1 LTAGP
6 EAAATAAAPPPLNDA
21 RYASFAELRSAHLD
35 LRASFSETVH
45 TGGTTGAADQLRQ
58 FLAKAQKT
66 GAVLV
71 EPTVRKAAQGIL
83 DYWCAEL
90 AGLPDATKEDF
101 IPLTLAPPA
110 ISTLSDVEQTAGEGE
125 QGAQRKEDQ
134 RALIRLSGMAR
145 QWRNAGRQPGY
156 LLTGTALEEA
166 RPFAQQD
173 ADFLEFIEAS
183 EAAEAARKAAEERRA
198 KRRSKVRWSIALVAA
213 GLISVWYFGFLAKF
227 LAKLAAKLIALGIAQ
242 GTVDS
247 ARALH
252 WLDLIQ
258 LFSPPYDLSGSQ
270 KFANVDLPKL
280 VLSAPNFSGVEF
292 SGVKFPYARLPAAS
306 FSGGDFSFDGSAGND
321 FSGAELPRA
330 QFRNSRIASTS
341 FVGADLYRAVFDRA
355 VLCNVDFSQANLRY
369 ASFWSVT
376 LDAPTTE
383 NLKNTAWWQAV
394 GWSWSDIQSLAK
406 PRAGAP
412 AGSRD
417 RAVNLKKSSG
427 FKSDIKVPIEKLS
440 GIALSPLE
448 RAVALNDLA
457 WTDAVWG
464 VDTVPPNGD
473 QTAPKP
479 ATAPDPCAATGIPD
493 NAPDAA
499 EQAVCIVGNLNR
511 EGDKKGTYT
520 DLLSNLRD
528 TLAYIRLQNNELPDA
543 LNQYRDIASDNSKF
557 LENPD
562 VSFRYAIAL
571 HADAK
576 NDADKAAAV
585 KRFTD
590 AIDVKRYQPTHE
602 LQNLR
607 DLISPFKEFTDV
619 LEGSNNKLWPQIQ
632 YRKAPDQ
639 PGPVRPVCPAPKPAA
654 AR

>member
-1 LTAGP
+1 LTAEP

-35 LRASFSETVH
+35 LRASFSETIH

-90 AGLPDATKEDF
+90 AGLPDAAKQDF

-110 ISTLSDVEQTAGEGE
+110 ISTLPDVEQPAGEGE
-125 QGAQRKEDQ
+125 QSAQRKEDQ
-134 RALIRLSGMAR
+134 RVLIRLSGMAR

-166 RPFAQQD
+166 RRFAQQD
-173 ADFLEFIEAS
+173 ADLLEFIEAS
-183 EAAEAARKAAEERRA
+183 EAAEAARKADEERRA
-198 KRRSKVRWSIALVAA
+198 KRRSNARWAIALIAA
-213 GLISVWYFGFLAKF
+213 GLISAWYFSFLAKI
-227 LAKLAAKLIALGIAQ
+227 AAKLITQGIAQ

-252 WLDLIQ
+252 WLALIQ
-258 LFSPPYDLSGSQ
+258 PLSPPYDLSGSQ

-280 VLSAPNFSGVEF
+280 ALFAPNFSGVDF

-306 FSGGDFSFDGSAGND
+306 FSGGDFSFDGSGGND

-330 QFRNSRIASTS
+330 QFRSSRIAATS
-341 FVGADLYRAVFDRA
+341 FAGADLYRAVFDRA

-369 ASFWSVT
+369 ASFWSVM

-406 PRAGAP
+406 PRAGTT

-417 RAVNLKKSSG
+417 RAANLKKSSG

-464 VDTVPPNGD
+464 VDTVPPNVD
-473 QTAPKP
+473 QAAPKP
-479 ATAPDPCAATGIPD
+479 ATAPDPCAGTGIPD
-493 NAPDAA
+493 NARDAA

-639 PGPVRPVCPAPKPAA
+639 PGPVKPECPKPAA